1 MKSYFR
7 PSVGLLLAMGDALSH
22 SPWAH
27 VGSSPLP
34 LFFPFSF
41 FSSPS
46 LTHAPS
52 FSLSLLSP
60 SSSHLLLCSPCAH
73 THSERERERERERE
87 SCCMEEEERRKKTRV
102 LERSVQ
108 SASTAPIDDHPWSDE
123 AEILQGG
130 SQHVNLHCERW
141 RSDLEQSAVV
151 FLHVNSSSI
160 LE

>member
-1 MKSYFR
+1 VLGSYWPWEMPYLIPHGPTWAAA
-7 PSVGLLLAMGDALSH
+7 PS
-22 SPWAH
+22 
-27 VGSSPLP
+27 
-34 LFFPFSF
+34 
-41 FSSPS
+41 
-46 LTHAPS
+46 PS
-52 FSLSLLSP
+52 FSPFLSFLLPHSRMLHLSP
-60 SSSHLLLCSPCAH
+60 FLSFLPFLLTSTFFTP
-73 THSERERERERERE
+73 THSDHEREQNVRERERAAVWKKRRE
-87 SCCMEEEERRKKTRV
+87 KKTWV
-102 LERSVQ
+102 LESSVQ